1 MALELTQSAWT
12 VTTEGEGAKKTLICR
27 CTVLPATD
35 RTDAFTLKTPAALDP
50 RKPWMLGLIFSGTPD
65 GQALPVDLWVGYDST
80 AALTGDSSTTLVATK
95 CAEYRTIMDD
105 CRTAVAPLTFIWQM
119 DPSSAV
125 ADVVTVAAI
134 ATGLKVKVP
143 VAPYYILNLDGG
155 STLAAETATW
165 TIIQ

>member
-12 VTTEGEGAKKTLICR
+12 VSTLGEGAKKTLVCS

-35 RTDAFTLKTPAALDP
+35 RTDAFTLKTPTALDP
-50 RKPWMLGLIFSGTPD
+50 RKPWLLGLTFSGTPD
-65 GQALPVDLWVGYDST
+65 GQALPVDLWIGTGDT
-80 AALTGDSSTTLVATK
+80 AALSGDGSTTLVATK
-95 CAEYRTIMDD
+95 CAEYKSIMDD
-105 CRTAVAPLTFIWQM
+105 CRTAVSGLMFTWLM
-119 DPSSAV
+119 DPNLAV

-134 ATGLKVKVP
+134 ATGLKIKTP
-143 VAPYYILNLDGG
+143 IAPYYIFNLDGG